1 MSKKDSKVKESADY
15 ENFLGKTESKYTPS
29 SLTGFLPEEEVDDDV
44 ITEHR
49 KHWKNMPEYDNPA
62 NPCHKRVIMSFRT
75 EEDYQE
81 FQQLI
86 GQKMTEKTKSAWH
99 PKLDKTANSLLRWI
113 EEEE

>member
-1 MSKKDSKVKESADY
+1 MKQEEEVMESEEY
-15 ENFLGKTESKYTPS
+15 ENFLGKQDSDSAPS
-29 SLTGFLPEEEVDDDV
+29 TLQDFLPEEEVDNNV

-49 KHWKNMPEYDNPA
+49 KHWKNMPAFDNPE

-75 EEDYQE
+75 EEDYLE

-86 GQKMTEKTKSAWH
+86 DQKMTVKTKSAWH

-113 EEEE
+113 EEE